1 MIAKGAAWV
10 TSPARKAAKRA
21 SMPALPAARDALL
34 SGLCHPYFKFVSTLT
49 RLRQYS
55 DQNNTTDEL
64 FLMRVN
70 GYRVRQLAS
79 ELQIFRRIGQ
89 VDHLLIV
96 RQL

>member
-1 MIAKGAAWV
+1 MGDIARSQSRKESIHASSARGA
-10 TSPARKAAKRA
+10 
-21 SMPALPAARDALL
+21 DALL